1 MDNFKE
7 SSAFYGW
14 DKIAASKDSL
24 QSINFPEDL
33 NDSIALKSIES
44 FHSDIQNSKNSDVHF
59 NENFPDPNSNNSEK
73 ITDLSQFLD
82 FEFGDESLIDFDLS
96 KVLSGINNPSCDP
109 QNLENNNINSLYADN
124 IGEYFRNDN
133 QLNPNI
139 AYPNDSLNSSSMN
152 PSRFQLPMNLST
164 SNNFSSFPND
174 SLNFSQF
181 TNSNLSMSPH
191 VLHQLISNTPSSNTS
206 PYIHNNTISNLN
218 IENPKDSDF
227 DNFFNENVAFLTESS
242 SKSNNNSP
250 IPSNNTP
257 SYNSV
262 PTDSPSKLSDSLKS
276 KPILSSPGFVKR
288 KRKSSISITKS
299 SKIKDPRTKT
309 PKTNISSP
317 DAITPGETN
326 VNNIKSN
333 ESTTKDS
340 VTNEI
345 NVKKDPK
352 FKKLDSKDIK
362 AKKSIAKNSLI
373 NNSKANEF
381 KNNNSIAKNIK
392 PNDPNIKEIKAKI
405 SITKGS
411 PINNPKVIDL
421 TTNDSINKKLN
432 PKDSDNKDNKTKIS
446 KNNNSNIKNSKN
458 KGVDLKSSISSIANQ
473 IDSDAIASTANITSP
488 SNHLTSSTSEIS
500 TIKNYEISNKLKDS
514 ISCTAEVLNVADN
527 QIKQD
532 NNSSSVSNSST
543 STPTPAVKKLSNNV
557 EKVSKKI
564 LPPSSKNIKDFFGN
578 SPISKSIS
586 NLKKKATIKSKLTEK
601 INKSN
606 NSRKKISHNPP
617 DLINVNP
624 KLPDLLN
631 FSFDSAN
638 SLLSSFNFLK
648 NGSTLN
654 KISISPQN
662 LIAISL
668 PHHFETNRP
677 LSNDK
682 SHNLTPE
689 TNSSESFELNEKNLF
704 NIFKIVNIADTNTK
718 NSINKPI
725 STLRIFPVGQLSTNC
740 NNPAVSDTSF
750 DHESPKN
757 LSINRKSN
765 NSGIWWSPD
774 GDFVAI
780 SDTFGSISVF
790 YQSSSL
796 NKWSPVDQ
804 VNIKSPVSS
813 LLWISNKRKYI
824 SSISFLAKGSKK
836 TKNNKLLKPNIDI
849 SFARTSPCQISK
861 FSNLFFTLSISGRLN
876 SFNVENK
883 LQMNGFIDIPT
894 PLENKKKSG
903 HWVITHSDISVTNYD
918 CFEDYHKSKSLVD
931 PLQKSN
937 HPKNFTYL
945 SVLVHWQLFE
955 DDSFKNDLS
964 ELSIGF
970 HIVEID
976 PFHQSFQIISSS
988 TIKPE
993 PLPYH
998 TTIVKLSPE
1007 NNIFHSLSTSNEAN
1021 ISRLPRI
1028 IIVQTK
1034 PPEITSSEFD
1044 NTSYDTIIVSY
1055 DPVVKKPT
1063 KSESSKVVKL
1073 KFNKVLNFRNF
1084 RSTDDNN
1091 KFIHGYPVGVQILYP
1106 SSVLDSNFL
1115 SKIDLFNSK
1124 NLYHLPWVVFWSN
1137 GEVSKFC
1144 YKISS
1149 GNLMSNDYDTII
1161 PSSGSFSNQWKSWAV
1176 SGALT
1181 PDCTNLLRVGINYQK
1196 KENRLVS
1203 VNCGDLELINL
1214 STLDIFSFF
1223 AGSQPTFFS
1232 LEDEPSSIRK
1242 GRLELSK
1249 ENTFGAMLSL
1259 RIINGHDTSDII
1271 SLMVDSVNSKDKKLN
1286 IEDTLSHAIDFL
1298 CGATNSKTIS
1308 LSPLD
1313 PKSHLFT
1320 TFFGVVMKIYSL
1332 INPNSSSSTC
1342 MGIILHLTSVSSAYH
1357 SAITSTSRSLT
1368 QHSPNFCNTDSQDPI
1383 SFISASFIPT
1393 FFVKT
1398 SEAKQAADNNTVFS
1412 NTPSFEDWAS
1422 QFPVYLSQ
1430 AIWAANALTYML
1442 KEFLSL
1448 FQSHQSISILTN
1460 PSIDTKSIN
1469 TDPNLSEIPSL
1480 VVLLLNAQI
1489 LTSIIDSIS
1498 LIILLKNDISN
1509 KLFVIYQSAN
1519 DTFSNSSWVL
1529 PRSQETL
1536 IQFHRQLYTTLNSLP
1551 IPIEATETFFKKV
1564 LTLVKSETAAFK
1576 SLSSFD
1582 CSKMLISG
1590 LVNQSL
1596 STLIPKI
1603 SKIFTNTILS
1613 LEKITF
1619 SIPNSHPSLLLQK
1632 KDLVNLILS
1641 YRSVCINVFDS
1652 SQSHLITSVPQKHT
1666 NGFLFDKSSTDD
1678 SLIKASE
1685 NSHLWYTRTY
1695 ETPNPK
1701 PSIKLEPEIMPAQLG
1716 LKSANTSVT
1725 PDAQII
1731 KVENNNSLQVSQN
1744 KSEKLQNSGIPSEI
1758 SLSKSPISSE
1768 PYLISLF
1775 PSIKPDFLN
1784 FPFIDCVRKSF
1795 ISPPIQSLFSHYH
1808 TMPSDFEKS
1817 QLLDIG
1823 HSVSDSI
1830 LRVCSMCGQLSS
1842 FNPPPFINS
1851 LLNTPVNQP
1860 LCQNKFEFGDSNGQS
1875 NNNLSRLSASK
1886 STDTNIPVYQN
1897 PGSSADTLTGSP
1909 PFMLNNKALDS
1920 DRKSEF
1926 GGVFNLIDFIPEN
1939 SAETNFK
1946 PFSQQES
1953 DYYRYYNL
1961 WIRRYDLVCIC
1972 GGHWI
1977 SI

>member
-1 MDNFKE
+1 M
-7 SSAFYGW
+7 
-14 DKIAASKDSL
+14 
-24 QSINFPEDL
+24 
-33 NDSIALKSIES
+33 
-44 FHSDIQNSKNSDVHF
+44 
-59 NENFPDPNSNNSEK
+59 
-73 ITDLSQFLD
+73 
-82 FEFGDESLIDFDLS
+82 
-96 KVLSGINNPSCDP
+96 
-109 QNLENNNINSLYADN
+109 
-124 IGEYFRNDN
+124 
-133 QLNPNI
+133 
-139 AYPNDSLNSSSMN
+139 
-152 PSRFQLPMNLST
+152 
-164 SNNFSSFPND
+164 
-174 SLNFSQF
+174 
-181 TNSNLSMSPH
+181 
-191 VLHQLISNTPSSNTS
+191 
-206 PYIHNNTISNLN
+206 
-218 IENPKDSDF
+218 
-227 DNFFNENVAFLTESS
+227 
-242 SKSNNNSP
+242 
-250 IPSNNTP
+250 
-257 SYNSV
+257 
-262 PTDSPSKLSDSLKS
+262 
-276 KPILSSPGFVKR
+276 
-288 KRKSSISITKS
+288 
-299 SKIKDPRTKT
+299 
-309 PKTNISSP
+309 
-317 DAITPGETN
+317 
-326 VNNIKSN
+326 
-333 ESTTKDS
+333 
-340 VTNEI
+340 
-345 NVKKDPK
+345 
-352 FKKLDSKDIK
+352 
-362 AKKSIAKNSLI
+362 
-373 NNSKANEF
+373 
-381 KNNNSIAKNIK
+381 
-392 PNDPNIKEIKAKI
+392 
-405 SITKGS
+405 
-411 PINNPKVIDL
+411 
-421 TTNDSINKKLN
+421 
-432 PKDSDNKDNKTKIS
+432 
-446 KNNNSNIKNSKN
+446 
-458 KGVDLKSSISSIANQ
+458 
-473 IDSDAIASTANITSP
+473 
-488 SNHLTSSTSEIS
+488 
-500 TIKNYEISNKLKDS
+500 
-514 ISCTAEVLNVADN
+514 
-527 QIKQD
+527 
-532 NNSSSVSNSST
+532 
-543 STPTPAVKKLSNNV
+543 
-557 EKVSKKI
+557 
-564 LPPSSKNIKDFFGN
+564 
-578 SPISKSIS
+578 
-586 NLKKKATIKSKLTEK
+586 
-601 INKSN
+601 
-606 NSRKKISHNPP
+606 HNPP

-668 PHHFETNRP
+668 PHHFESNRSF
-677 LSNDK
+677 SNDK
-682 SHNLTPE
+682 FHNLTPE
-689 TNSSESFELNEKNLF
+689 TNSSESFELSEKNLF
-704 NIFKIVNIADTNTK
+704 NIFKIVNISDK
-718 NSINKPI
+718 NASHSHNKPN
-725 STLRIFPVGQLSTNC
+725 STLRVFPVGQLSTNY
-740 NNPAVSDTSF
+740 NNPVVSDTSF
-750 DHESPKN
+750 NHENSKS

-765 NSGIWWSPD
+765 NSGFWWSPD

-780 SDTFGSISVF
+780 SDSFGSISVF

-796 NKWSPVDQ
+796 NKWSPIDQ

-813 LLWISNKRKYI
+813 LLWISSKRKYI
-824 SSISFLAKGSKK
+824 SNISFLAKGSKK
-836 TKNNKLLKPNIDI
+836 SKANKLLKPNIDI
-849 SFARTSPCQISK
+849 SLTRTSPSQISK
-861 FSNLFFTLSISGRLN
+861 FSNFFFTLSISGRLN

-883 LQMNGFIDIPT
+883 LYMNSFIDIPT

-903 HWVITHSDISVTNYD
+903 HWVITHSDISVTNFD

-931 PLQKSN
+931 LLQKPT

-964 ELSIGF
+964 ELSIAF
-970 HIVEID
+970 HIIEID
-976 PFHQSFQIISSS
+976 PLHQSFQIISSS

-998 TTIVKLSPE
+998 TTIVKLLPE
-1007 NNIFHSLSTSNEAN
+1007 NNIFHSLSTSNETN

-1034 PPEITSSEFD
+1034 PPETTSSEYD
-1044 NTSYDTIIVSY
+1044 STSYETIIVSY
-1055 DPVVKKPT
+1055 DPIVKKPA
-1063 KSESSKVVKL
+1063 KIESSKVVKL

-1084 RSTDDNN
+1084 RSTDDKN
-1091 KFIHGYPVGVQILYP
+1091 KFIHGYPIGVQILQP

-1137 GEVSKFC
+1137 GEVTKFC

-1149 GNLMSNDYDTII
+1149 GNLMSNDFDTII
-1161 PSSGSFSNQWKSWAV
+1161 PSSGSLSNQWKSWAV

-1181 PDCTNLLRVGINYQK
+1181 PDCTNLLRVGINFQK

-1271 SLMVDSVNSKDKKLN
+1271 SLMVESVNSKDKKLN

-1313 PKSHLFT
+1313 PKSSLFI
-1320 TFFGVVMKIYSL
+1320 TFFGVVMKIFSL
-1332 INPNSSSSTC
+1332 INPNSSASTS
-1342 MGIILHLTSVSSAYH
+1342 MGIILHLASVSSAYH

-1368 QHSPNFCNTDSQDPI
+1368 QHSPNFCNTDPQDPI

-1393 FFVKT
+1393 FFLKT
-1398 SEAKQAADNNTVFS
+1398 SETKQATDNNTVFS

-1430 AIWAANALTYML
+1430 AIWAANVLTYML

-1448 FQSHQSISILTN
+1448 FQSHQSISTLIN
-1460 PSIDTKSIN
+1460 PSVDTKSIG
-1469 TDPNLSEIPSL
+1469 TDPNLLESPSL
-1480 VVLLLNAQI
+1480 LVLLLNVQI

-1498 LIILLKNDISN
+1498 LIIMLKNDISN
-1509 KLFVIYQSAN
+1509 KLLVIYQSAN

-1564 LTLVKSETAAFK
+1564 LALVKSESAAFK

-1582 CSKMLISG
+1582 CSKLLISG

-1596 STLIPKI
+1596 STIIPKI
-1603 SKIFTNTILS
+1603 SKLFTNTILS
-1613 LEKITF
+1613 LEKISF
-1619 SIPNSHPSLLLQK
+1619 SIPNSHPSLLLHK

-1652 SQSHLITSVPQKHT
+1652 SQSHLVTSIPQKHT
-1666 NGFLFDKSSTDD
+1666 NGNLFDKSSTDD
-1678 SLIKASE
+1678 SLTKIPE

-1695 ETPNPK
+1695 ENPNLQK
-1701 PSIKLEPEIMPAQLG
+1701 PSIKFEPETIAVQSG
-1716 LKSANTSVT
+1716 LKSANRPAT

-1731 KVENNNSLQVSQN
+1731 NVENTNSFTPHGSLLPVGQNNNEKQQ
-1744 KSEKLQNSGIPSEI
+1744 KSGLSSDI
-1758 SLSKSPISSE
+1758 SISKSSISGE

-1823 HSVSDSI
+1823 HSVSDSV

-1842 FNPPPFINS
+1842 FNPPPFTNS

-1875 NNNLSRLSASK
+1875 NNNLSRLSTSK
-1886 STDTNIPVYQN
+1886 STDLNIPVYQN
-1897 PGSSADTLTGSP
+1897 SGSSADTLTGSP
-1909 PFMLNNKALDS
+1909 PFILNNKVLDN
-1920 DRKSEF
+1920 DRRSEF

-1939 SAETNFK
+1939 SSEANFK

-1972 GGHWI
+1972 GGSWI